1 MQHQTANSARSARRS
16 RGWRVAAVLV
26 AACCVLIGAT
36 GVVAYFSDTQNRYV
50 VGLASFA
57 PILMAFSLLGI
68 AVAAVSRRWILA
80 TASTVVAV
88 TASALLAPVYI
99 ASDRADADTP
109 GRGQD
114 IDVLQANLMLGLAD
128 AGNVLD
134 LVRSQDIDVFT
145 AQELTFDAE
154 SALDAAGIAELLPYR
169 YTRPTPGG
177 GGGTGI
183 FSRFPISGER
193 ELPVFTLSNLAVDLN
208 VGTDDPVRVY
218 SVHPVPPYPSPTP
231 LWASEMDMIRSE
243 VSTATSMTNVIV
255 SGDFNSTRSH
265 SKFRHILDVGYED
278 AADATGSG
286 LIPTYPTDKSYPPV
300 VGIDH
305 VLTRGAHATALE
317 RIAIVG
323 SDHHGLIAEIRLQ

>member
-1 MQHQTANSARSARRS
+1 MSDRSAHRA
-16 RGWRVAAVLV
+16 RGRQVAAAIV
-26 AACCVLIGAT
+26 AGCCVLIGAT
-36 GVVAYFSDTQNRYV
+36 GVIAYFTDTQNRYV

-68 AVAAVSRRWILA
+68 AVAVVSQRWILA

-88 TASALLAPVYI
+88 TASALLAPMYI
-99 ASDRADADTP
+99 ASDRPPAETP
-109 GRGQD
+109 GQGRSLH
-114 IDVLQANLMLGLAD
+114 VLQANLMLGLAD
-128 AGNVLD
+128 TGNVLD
-134 LVRSQDIDVFT
+134 FVRSRDIDVFT

-154 SALDAAGIAELLPYR
+154 GALDAAGIAELLPYR
-169 YTRPTPGG
+169 YTKPTPGG

-193 ELPVFTLSNLAVDLN
+193 ELPVFTLSNLSVDLD
-208 VGTDDPVRVY
+208 VGAEQPVRVY

-231 LWASEMDMIRSE
+231 LWASEMDMLRSE
-243 VSTATSMTNVIV
+243 VSTATSMSNVIV

-265 SKFRHILDVGYED
+265 SKFRHILDAGYED
-278 AADATGSG
+278 AADVTGSG

-305 VLTRGAHATALE
+305 VLTRGARATALE
-317 RIAIVG
+317 PVSILG
-323 SDHHGLIAEIRLQ
+323 SDHAGLVAEIQLR